1 MQQSANPENLR
12 EHKRLKERIDVQ
24 FKLVGSSE
32 AIRDMQYRK
41 GQTRDIS
48 AGGVFIEL
56 LDTHLTKQN
65 QSIVDDFL
73 LFKNQIDLMI
83 SMPTRHEP
91 IHAVGKAVWIEKE
104 VPGREYRHGIAI
116 CFTEIDPLHKE
127 FINQFVLSRL

>member
-1 MQQSANPENLR
+1 MTQAADPQNQR
-12 EHKRLKERIDVQ
+12 QHKRLKERIDVQ

-32 AIRDMQYRK
+32 VIRDMQYRK
-41 GQTRDIS
+41 AQTRDIS

-73 LFKNQIDLMI
+73 LFKNQIDLLI
-83 SMPTRHEP
+83 SMPTKQQP
-91 IHAVGKAVWIEKE
+91 IHAAGKAVWIEKE

-116 CFTEIDPLHKE
+116 CFTEVDPEDKE

>member
-1 MQQSANPENLR
+1 
-12 EHKRLKERIDVQ
+12 
-24 FKLVGSSE
+24 LVGSSE
-32 AIRDMQYRK
+32 VIRDMPYRA

-56 LDTHLTKQN
+56 METHLTKQN

-83 SMPTRHEP
+83 SIPTRQQP
-91 IHAVGKAVWIEKE
+91 IPAIGKAVWIEKE

-116 CFTEIDPLHKE
+116 CFTEIDPGDKE
-127 FINQFVLSRL
+127 FINQFVLSRI

>member
-1 MQQSANPENLR
+1 MQQTADPANQR
-12 EHKRLKERIDVQ
+12 KHQRLKERIDVQ
-24 FKLVGSSE
+24 FKLVGTSE
-32 AIRDMQYRK
+32 VIRDMAYRSA
-41 GQTRDIS
+41 QTRDIS

-73 LFKNQIDLMI
+73 LFKNQLDIKI
-83 SMPTRHEP
+83 QMPTRKEP
-91 IHAVGKAVWIEKE
+91 IPAIGKAVWIEKE

-116 CFTEIDPLHKE
+116 CFTEIDPEDKE